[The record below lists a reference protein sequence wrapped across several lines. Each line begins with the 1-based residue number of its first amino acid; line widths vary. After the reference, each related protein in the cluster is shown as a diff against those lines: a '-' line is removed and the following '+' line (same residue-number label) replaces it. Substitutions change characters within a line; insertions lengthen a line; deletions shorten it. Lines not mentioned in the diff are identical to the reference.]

1 MAHLAHLFNIKFDT
15 ETPTTTWTTFSE
27 YLQERIGPKSNPFFS
42 PHPVAYQ
49 DGVVKAKHLNEV
61 KGTADYNNC
70 NTIVSCLT
78 DYKSLQGTIYLFI
91 VNLDPRCK
99 KKPPKGDEPQAQEAE
114 SEKVSNWHSVIVH
127 IQKGVVGI

>member
-15 ETPTTTWTTFSE
+15 ETPTTTTWTTFSE

-49 DGVVKAKHLNEV
+49 DGVVKAKHLKEV
-61 KGTADYNNC
+61 KGTADYEDYNNC

-91 VNLDPRCK
+91 VNLDPRCEK
-99 KKPPKGDEPQAQEAE
+99 KTTKRG
-114 SEKVSNWHSVIVH
+114 
-127 IQKGVVGI
+127 